1 MKGNAPKAAVAHMM
15 RSQQII
21 LHEGNMGAIRNG
33 GLPTAPEKGQLKPGV
48 LCNHIAQ
55 GRFQFGGRN
64 MLGIQPAQDLP
75 ANRVRRMAG
84 RLRAPNSQA

>member
-1 MKGNAPKAAVAHMM
+1 MM

-48 LCNHIAQ
+48 FCNHIAQ
-55 GRFQFGGRN
+55 GRFQFGGRD
-64 MLGIQPAQDLP
+64 MLGIQPAQDP
-75 ANRVRRMAG
+75 PNRVLCMASRLGRPPIHRHSRR
-84 RLRAPNSQA
+84 R